1 MERCASLARVGLSVL
16 LLLGGLASTGCFI
29 DDVGDAVESVG
40 DEVQDATEEIDD
52 AIDPTPDQQQ

>member
-1 MERCASLARVGLSVL
+1 MERRASVAGVGLSL
-16 LLLGGLASTGCFI
+16 LMLCGAVASTGCFI

-52 AIDPTPDQQQ
+52 AVDPTPDQK